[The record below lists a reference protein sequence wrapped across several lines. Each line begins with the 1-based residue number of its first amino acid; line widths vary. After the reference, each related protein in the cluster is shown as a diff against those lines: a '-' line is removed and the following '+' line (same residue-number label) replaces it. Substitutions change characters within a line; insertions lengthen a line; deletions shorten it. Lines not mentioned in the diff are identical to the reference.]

1 MRDPNLMFFIAGM
14 AGLVAIGIGLTA
26 NYRAAGKNKT
36 KKYLASLA
44 AGSYATLWGGALG
57 TIQSLLH

>member
-1 MRDPNLMFFIAGM
+1 MFFIAGM